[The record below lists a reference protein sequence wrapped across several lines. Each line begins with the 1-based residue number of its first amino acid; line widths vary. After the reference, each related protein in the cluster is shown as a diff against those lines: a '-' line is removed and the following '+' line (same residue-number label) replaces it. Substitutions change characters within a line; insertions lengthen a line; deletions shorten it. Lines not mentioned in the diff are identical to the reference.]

1 MQLCFS
7 VMLRLVGRSGRPNTE
22 TMTSHYGDSC
32 ADFYDEIY
40 GPPRED
46 VVRAL
51 TKLAR
56 GGSVLELGAAT
67 GRTALALLGRG
78 LAVTGIESSLGMLQQ
93 LRRKSGADGMRVFE
107 GDFAT
112 LRLAEQFHL
121 IFALVSTFCL
131 LETQK
136 RQEQCL
142 HNVAA
147 MLKRDGVLVL
157 EMFRPGGGEHEIT
170 AEGRRSHVRTELVT
184 RTGQRIYEARLLYPE
199 VEVLDS
205 MATNAGLVLKER
217 FGDWKGSSYAPH
229 TGNHVSVYGR
239 T

>member
-1 MQLCFS
+1 
-7 VMLRLVGRSGRPNTE
+7 
-22 TMTSHYGDSC
+22 MTSHYGDHC

-40 GPPRED
+40 GPPPED

-51 TKLAR
+51 SKLAR

-67 GRTALALLGRG
+67 GRTALALLRRG
-78 LAVTGIESSLGMLQQ
+78 LAVTGIESSPRMLQQ
-93 LRRKSGADGMRVFE
+93 LRRKPGADGMRVFQ

-112 LRLAEQFHL
+112 LRLAEQFDL

-170 AEGRRSHVRTELVT
+170 AEGWRSHVRNELVT
-184 RTGQRIYEARLLYPE
+184 RTGQRFYEARLLYPE

-205 MATNAGLVLKER
+205 LATNAGLVLKER
-217 FGDWKGSSYAPH
+217 FGDWKGSSYAPD